1 MRYRPFLCLQW
12 CKNVDCVLVG
22 WLAGWLVG
30 YTMLQALASSY
41 ESSTLCTQTP

>member
-22 WLAGWLVG
+22 WSDAG

-41 ESSTLCTQTP
+41 ESSILCTQTP